1 MTRDEIDENHPVAWY
16 DDEHSGGWW
25 AQGHLTPEQ
34 FIEAAIEQDGY
45 MDDPDA
51 LRGRTLEH
59 CWRSPCV
66 DGRFDC
72 DNHQSDD
79 YPYPVT
85 RLIYR

>member
-1 MTRDEIDENHPVAWY
+1 MTLDEIDEHHPVAWY
-16 DDEHSGGWW
+16 DEDHSGDWW

-34 FIEAAIEQDGY
+34 FIEAASEYDGD
-45 MDDPDA
+45 MDMDSLKGYA
-51 LRGRTLEH
+51 LRH

-85 RLIYR
+85 RLI